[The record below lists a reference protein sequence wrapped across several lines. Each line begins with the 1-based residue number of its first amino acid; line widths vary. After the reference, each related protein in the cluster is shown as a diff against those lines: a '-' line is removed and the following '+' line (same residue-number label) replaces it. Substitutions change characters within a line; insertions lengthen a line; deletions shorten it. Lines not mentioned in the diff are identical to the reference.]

1 MFSWK
6 VLECAGLKR
15 IVITLGIKYDD
26 VAKLVSDRRIVALNN
41 QERSAR
47 LTSGIGAEQSNDL
60 HDAVQNKIEDLGKVI
75 ASEQHLE
82 QTLQKHILRKD
93 M

>member
-47 LTSGIGAEQSNDL
+47 LTSGIGAEHSDDL
-60 HDAVQNKIEDLGKVI
+60 HDAVQNTIESFGNVVT
-75 ASEQHLE
+75 SEQDSNKRSRSISSE
-82 QTLQKHILRKD
+82 MT
-93 M
+93 